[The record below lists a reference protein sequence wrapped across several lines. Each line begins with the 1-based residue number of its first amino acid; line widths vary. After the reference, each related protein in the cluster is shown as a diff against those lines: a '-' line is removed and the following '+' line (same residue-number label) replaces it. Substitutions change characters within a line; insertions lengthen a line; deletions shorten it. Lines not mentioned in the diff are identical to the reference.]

1 MTKHRYAGTPRGAG
15 RLGREI
21 QFLLMPRFSSLG
33 LMLLTE
39 PLFLANWLLGE
50 DRYSWRLLSVDGA
63 RVPSSDGQTHGVSD
77 SLEALRPD
85 CSTFVLASFEAKTQC
100 RAPGVA
106 SALRQVARHGALVAG
121 IETGSVALAQAGLLA
136 GRKVAAHWDAATP
149 LRELHP
155 DVTVTD
161 SAFEV
166 DGRVATSAGALANL
180 DLMLHLIAATDGPG
194 LADQVARHLLHHR
207 PDAARTLRASDP
219 LLRESAVNARIG
231 RAVQLME
238 ETLEE
243 PLSVPDLA
251 ARLGISQRQ
260 MERDFRAVYDMSPSR
275 FYRQLRLNLAHRL
288 LQQTDLSVTEVA
300 VTAGFV
306 SSEHFSRAY
315 RAQFGVPPSR
325 DRLQSTDAPVA
336 WMPNGAHNATLRPNR

>member
-1 MTKHRYAGTPRGAG
+1 MTRRDATREPRVEKP
-15 RLGREI
+15 LSREV

-50 DRYSWRLLSVDGA
+50 DRYSWRLLSTGGPKVI
-63 RVPSSDGQTHGVSD
+63 SSDGQAHVVSGGLD
-77 SLEALRPD
+77 ALRPD
-85 CSTFVLASFEAKTQC
+85 CATFVLASFEAKTHC

-106 SALRQVARHGALVAG
+106 SALRQVARHGAMVVG
-121 IETGSVALAQAGLLA
+121 IETGSVALAQAGLLS
-136 GRKVAAHWDAATP
+136 GRKAAAHWDAASP

-155 DVTVTD
+155 DIEVTD
-161 SAFEV
+161 AAFEI

-180 DLMLHLIAATDGPG
+180 DLMLHLLALTDGPG
-194 LADQVARHLLHHR
+194 LADQVARHLLHHH
-207 PDAARTLRASDP
+207 PDAARNLRASDP
-219 LLRESAVNARIG
+219 LPRESAVNARIG
-231 RAVQLME
+231 EAVRIME
-238 ETLEE
+238 QTLEE
-243 PLSVPDLA
+243 PLSVPELA
-251 ARLGISQRQ
+251 GRLGISQRQ
-260 MERDFRAVYDMSPSR
+260 MERDFRIVYGVSPSR

-325 DRLQSTDAPVA
+325 DRLQSTEAPA
-336 WMPNGAHNATLRPNR
+336 SWMPNGAQNLTLRPNR